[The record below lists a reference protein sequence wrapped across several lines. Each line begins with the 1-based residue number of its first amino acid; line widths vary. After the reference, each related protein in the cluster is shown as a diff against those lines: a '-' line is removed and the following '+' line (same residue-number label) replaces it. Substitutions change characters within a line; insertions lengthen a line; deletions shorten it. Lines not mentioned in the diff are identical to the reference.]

1 MTLEEFYDTYKL
13 HRKHS
18 IGTDVSK
25 DCPLYEEGV
34 TVDSYEDEVGEFWQK
49 MLKILKTDY
58 NLCLEVFNTFDLEF
72 FMWFTNEFCEWF
84 EYIIKSHKKIELLE
98 TLKSCVDFCN
108 KINVNKMVVHPF
120 IGFNEHTPTLTG
132 INYFE
137 KRRNKQEE
145 YVRICDCGCIN
156 APTSKKCTECGEDI
170 SDIAPTL
177 NMQRNECTFVMAS
190 LDGTY
195 VFEIKDGEVLIGR
208 EHEMKEYLMGKPYV
222 SRQHAKLIKEA
233 DKVFIENLSG
243 TNYTFVNNQRIA
255 ERTELK
261 LDDEIGLGGNEVN
274 GKRQD
279 EAAYLVLRSI

>member
-1 MTLEEFYDTYKL
+1 MEKFKICPVCGMHNKPNMIECLGCETDLTSVKATDEETEKAKNDTPE
-13 HRKHS
+13 S
-18 IGTDVSK
+18 AVSK
-25 DCPLYEEGV
+25 L
-34 TVDSYEDEVGEFWQK
+34 
-49 MLKILKTDY
+49 
-58 NLCLEVFNTFDLEF
+58 
-72 FMWFTNEFCEWF
+72 
-84 EYIIKSHKKIELLE
+84 
-98 TLKSCVDFCN
+98 
-108 KINVNKMVVHPF
+108 
-120 IGFNEHTPTLTG
+120 
-132 INYFE
+132 
-137 KRRNKQEE
+137 QEE

-156 APTSKKCTECGEDI
+156 APTAKKCSECGEDI

-177 NMQRNECTFVMAS
+177 NMQRNECTFVMTS
-190 LDGTY
+190 VDGTY

-208 EHEMKEYLMGKPYV
+208 EHEMKEYLMSKPYV

>member
-1 MTLEEFYDTYKL
+1 MEKFKICPVCGMRNKPNMIECLGCETDLTSVKATDEETEKAKNDTPE
-13 HRKHS
+13 S
-18 IGTDVSK
+18 AVSK
-25 DCPLYEEGV
+25 
-34 TVDSYEDEVGEFWQK
+34 S
-49 MLKILKTDY
+49 
-58 NLCLEVFNTFDLEF
+58 
-72 FMWFTNEFCEWF
+72 
-84 EYIIKSHKKIELLE
+84 
-98 TLKSCVDFCN
+98 
-108 KINVNKMVVHPF
+108 
-120 IGFNEHTPTLTG
+120 
-132 INYFE
+132 
-137 KRRNKQEE
+137 QEE

-156 APTSKKCTECGEDI
+156 APTAKKCTECGEDI

-177 NMQRNECTFVMAS
+177 NMQRNECTFVMTS
-190 LDGTY
+190 VDGTY

-208 EHEMKEYLMGKPYV
+208 EHEMKEYLMSKPYV

-279 EAAYLVLRSI
+279 QAAYLVLRSI